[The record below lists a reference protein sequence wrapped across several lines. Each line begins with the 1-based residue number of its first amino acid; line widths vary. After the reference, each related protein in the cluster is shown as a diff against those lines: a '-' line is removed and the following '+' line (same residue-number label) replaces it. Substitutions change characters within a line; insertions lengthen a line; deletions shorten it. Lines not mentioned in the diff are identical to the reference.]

1 MHINNNMESN
11 QSSMQI
17 VEISDLQDLSH
28 IQTTDPLRIPQKI
41 SLSLLKSSNEG
52 SGNGQGP
59 STNHLMN

>member
-1 MHINNNMESN
+1 MESN

-52 SGNGQGP
+52 LGNGQV
-59 STNHLMN
+59 TNNNLMN